1 MKYSKIITFAVLL
14 LVVVAGS
21 ALVSCH
27 HDGDYTPKPRTYLR
41 FSFPEKSY
49 VRYDTA
55 ALPFTFESAKE
66 AHLVM
71 KKDEPGEKYLDILYP
86 KYKGVVFLTYKP
98 MRGPQD
104 LAGQID
110 TSYELLKMHFD
121 YSSGVEEE
129 HFVNPAKHIYSTTYH
144 LKGSNVAS
152 TYQFWATDSLHH
164 FLRGSLYLDQT
175 PNNDSLAPVL
185 EYLQKD
191 LNHLIETLVWK

>member
-1 MKYSKIITFAVLL
+1 MRKIIIPIAIFLGTLATF
-14 LVVVAGS
+14 GCGHS
-21 ALVSCH
+21 N
-27 HDGDYTPKPRTYLR
+27 DYTPKPQAYLR

-49 VRYDTA
+49 VPYDTA
-55 ALPFTFESAKE
+55 ALPFTFERATE
-66 AHLVM
+66 ARLNM
-71 KKDEPGEKYLDILYP
+71 KKDTPRDKWVDILYP
-86 KYKGVVFLTYKP
+86 SRHGVVFLSYKP

-121 YSSGVEEE
+121 YSSGVDEKQYYDPTR
-129 HFVNPAKHIYSTTYH
+129 HVFATTYR

-152 TYQFWATDSLHH
+152 TYQFWATDSNEH

-185 EYLQKD
+185 EYLQQD
-191 LNHLIETLVWK
+191 LNHLIETLVWR